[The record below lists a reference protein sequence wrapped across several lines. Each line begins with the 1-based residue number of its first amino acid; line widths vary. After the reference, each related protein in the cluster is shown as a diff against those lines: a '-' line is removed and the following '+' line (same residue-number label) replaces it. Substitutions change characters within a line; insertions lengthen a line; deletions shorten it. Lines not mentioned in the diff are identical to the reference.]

1 MSNDLSQHIEHY
13 AEVFKALSNPHRLR
27 IFRRL
32 ATCCRP
38 GTIWLEPVRNST
50 TVGDLGRELDIAP
63 STVSHHI
70 KELRTAGLIRTQ
82 RKGKHIACW
91 VDPEIVEELRQF
103 FSMTEG

>member
-1 MSNDLSQHIEHY
+1 MSNDKSDTIERY

-38 GTIWLEPVRNST
+38 GTIWLEPIANST
-50 TVGDLGRELDIAP
+50 TVGDLGKELDIAP

-70 KELRTAGLIRTQ
+70 KELRTAGLIRT
-82 RKGKHIACW
+82 RREGKNIACW
-91 VDPEIVEELRQF
+91 VDPEIVEELKRF
-103 FSMTEG
+103 FAMTEG

>member
-1 MSNDLSQHIEHY
+1 MSNDPFHNLERY

-32 ATCCRP
+32 STCCRP
-38 GTIWLEPVRNST
+38 GTIWVEPAGGGT
-50 TVGDLGRELDIAP
+50 TVGDLGKELDIAP

-70 KELRTAGLIRTQ
+70 KELRTAGLIRT
-82 RKGKHIACW
+82 RREGKNISCW

-103 FSMTEG
+103 FALTG